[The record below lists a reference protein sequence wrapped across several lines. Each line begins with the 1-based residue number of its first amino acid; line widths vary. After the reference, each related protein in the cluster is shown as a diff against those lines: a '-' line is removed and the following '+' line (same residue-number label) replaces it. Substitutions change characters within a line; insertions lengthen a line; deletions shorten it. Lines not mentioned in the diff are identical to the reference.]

1 MSEIDS
7 LWINIFC
14 PELAH
19 CVEWFGAL
27 WAWVDII
34 KKLECILPKE
44 NDLKI
49 SGNGVTKELKSLFK
63 NSVCQPQT
71 TLKNAPQLG
80 SCYATVFFQKL
91 PTVSSGTL

>member
-1 MSEIDS
+1 M
-7 LWINIFC
+7 
-14 PELAH
+14 
-19 CVEWFGAL
+19 
-27 WAWVDII
+27 
-34 KKLECILPKE
+34 PKE

-80 SCYATVFFQKL
+80 SCYATVFFFKNCQPFHLGHSKNINL
-91 PTVSSGTL
+91 SIFLLSAYILLLEGGHLCKK